1 MLPVALTL
9 LPVIATL
16 PLGDESFH
24 KALLLLV
31 IPASAVGLSLGCKK
45 ASALVGNVWGI
56 SGLVVMSLAAMF
68 GHDLLGE
75 AFEKGAT
82 LFGALLVAGS
92 HLANFRR
99 FAGPLTANNL

>member
-1 MLPVALTL
+1 MKVST
-9 LPVIATL
+9 
-16 PLGDESFH
+16 

-45 ASALVGNVWGI
+45 HQHWLVMFWGI

-75 AFEKGAT
+75 AFEKE
-82 LFGALLVAGS
+82 LLCLALCWLREAILLISGV
-92 HLANFRR
+92 
-99 FAGPLTANNL
+99 AGPLTANNL